1 MGIVRWKNKLVR
13 FGRLDGADQWL
24 LLCAAGWLLV
34 ARIRLAST
42 SFSAL
47 SERLS
52 AGGDVATEEADEE
65 VLRRIGFA
73 VRAAAGN
80 VPWRSDCFPQT
91 IAAHELLKRRGYAST
106 VHLGVEPASE
116 DKIAGHAWLTSGGV
130 VVVGGEDL
138 ARYTEIHNFHL

>member
-47 SERLS
+47 SERWS
-52 AGGDVATEEADEE
+52 AEGDALAEGADEE
-65 VLRRIGFA
+65 FLRRIGFA
-73 VRAAAGN
+73 VRAAASN

-116 DKIAGHAWLTSGGV
+116 DKIAGHAWLTCGDTV
-130 VVVGGEDL
+130 VIGGENL
-138 ARYTEIHNFHL
+138 TRYTEIHNFHP